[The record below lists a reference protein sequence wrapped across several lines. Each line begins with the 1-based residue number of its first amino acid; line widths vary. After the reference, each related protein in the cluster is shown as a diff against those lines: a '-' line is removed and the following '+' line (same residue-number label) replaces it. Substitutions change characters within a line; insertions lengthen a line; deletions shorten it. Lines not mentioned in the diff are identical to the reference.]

1 MQGIIMDIMI
11 DSILAGEGRAPEII
25 LIAEGFADRSDA
37 RRAVKAVGHGIS
49 RELTTDEAPDWFAT
63 APTADMILV
72 ELDRGD
78 SVAEQA
84 LQAASR
90 HSTATGVP
98 LIIASPLEALDR
110 AFRAANGPQVTW
122 LCAPQ
127 MADRLTACAMTLD
140 RPPMLNDVNA
150 EVDPQRLRRLADEVS
165 RIARALSSLS
175 STEDPVQSY
184 AAQAVSDVQIGFR
197 AQPALFED
205 RVTMP
210 SSEEVRKIIR
220 LRRLRD
226 RFFDPALF
234 ADPAWD
240 MLLDLLAARIEHG
253 RVAVSSLCIAA
264 AVPPT
269 TALRWIKAMTDH
281 ALFERC
287 ADPEDGRRIFIQLSD
302 KAMHGMGRYFEA
314 AKKAGG
320 VLI

>member
-1 MQGIIMDIMI
+1 MDILI
-11 DSILAGEGRAPEII
+11 DSILPGEGSPPKII
-25 LIAEGFADRSDA
+25 LIAEGFADRSNA
-37 RRAVKAVGHGIS
+37 RQALAAAGLGIS
-49 RELTTDEAPDWFAT
+49 KELTTEEAADWFAE
-63 APTADMILV
+63 APRADMIFV
-72 ELDRGD
+72 ELDQGD
-78 SVAEQA
+78 ERAEQA

-90 HSTATGVP
+90 HSVVANVP
-98 LIIASPLEALDR
+98 LIISTPLDTLDR
-110 AFRAANGPQVTW
+110 MYRSAAGPKVTW
-122 LCAPQ
+122 LCSPALS
-127 MADRLTACAMTLD
+127 DRLAACAMTFNQT
-140 RPPMLNDVNA
+140 PMLNDVTS

-175 STEDPVQSY
+175 ETDGPDQGY
-184 AAQAVSDVQIGFR
+184 AAQALSDVGIGFR
-197 AQPALFED
+197 AQPALFDEP
-205 RVTMP
+205 VTMP
-210 SSEEVRKIIR
+210 SSEDIRKMIR

-226 RFFDPALF
+226 RYFDPSLF

-240 MLLDLLAARIEHG
+240 MLLDLLAARIERS

-314 AKKAGG
+314 VKKAGG
-320 VLI
+320 MLI